1 MKKALLFIFTFC
13 YFLSFS
19 QNIYNPQYLYDSPGG
34 LFDKDSLRDIYVNF
48 QDPNY
53 HNYLVNSWYYNPDE
67 RIPAIVTL
75 NGVVHDS
82 VGVRYKGNS
91 TFCLPNDNGNPK
103 VPFNID
109 MNYWISGQKLL
120 DYKKIKLANAWMD
133 PTFAKEF
140 TAAKIYRKYLPCP
153 EINLTKLHVQGNY
166 LGVYVNTESI
176 NKQFLDKHFDEKSGP
191 LFKCDDIDRFCDTA
205 GAPNPLDPDLKYLG
219 NDSTLYYNSYDI
231 KSDYGW
237 EELLDFIDTLNNHF
251 NEIDSVLNVDR
262 VLWYF
267 AVNSVISNLDTYNG
281 YYIHN
286 YYLYQ
291 TGDGLF
297 QIIPWDLDNS
307 FLGAILG
314 FTSPTTLYQRDP
326 YYTGTL
332 GDRPLAYTLLN
343 NPFYR
348 KQYTA
353 HLRTIINESMDT
365 SVIRGGINTLQSLAH
380 NAVDSDQYKQYTT
393 AEYYDN
399 AENHIGFWWRNGGIM
414 ETIDGRKA
422 YLLSHP
428 EISLIPPTINNV
440 AINNS
445 LVTAEVVNANIV
457 ELMATKSNYNSKF
470 QSFTMLDDGL
480 NGDMMAGDGIFTTTL
495 PFQGSGNDVKFYIR
509 AENNDAMKLNP
520 ERAEY
525 EFYIYCIPHASF
537 DTLITVTSI
546 LWNGMNLTTSGDY
559 TFLLTNS
566 VNCDS
571 IAHLNLIIENTSAIV
586 PISNNK
592 SKTLL
597 KITNVLGEPTKPTS
611 NTPLFYI
618 YDDGTVEKKLILE

>member
-1 MKKALLFIFTFC
+1 
-13 YFLSFS
+13 
-19 QNIYNPQYLYDSPGG
+19 
-34 LFDKDSLRDIYVNF
+34 
-48 QDPNY
+48 
-53 HNYLVNSWYYNPDE
+53 
-67 RIPAIVTL
+67 
-75 NGVVHDS
+75 
-82 VGVRYKGNS
+82 
-91 TFCLPNDNGNPK
+91 
-103 VPFNID
+103 
-109 MNYWISGQKLL
+109 
-120 DYKKIKLANAWMD
+120 
-133 PTFAKEF
+133 
-140 TAAKIYRKYLPCP
+140 
-153 EINLTKLHVQGNY
+153 
-166 LGVYVNTESI
+166 VNTESI
-176 NKQFLDKHFDEKSGP
+176 NKQFLDKHFNEKSGS
-191 LFKCDDIDRFCDTA
+191 LFKCDPSGMFCDTA
-205 GAPNPLDPDLKYLG
+205 GAPAGGRPDLKWLG
-219 NDSTLYYNSYDI
+219 IDSTDYYDDYTI
-231 KSDYGW
+231 KSDNGW
-237 EELLDFIDTLNNHF
+237 GNLLDFIYTLNFNF

-262 VLWYF
+262 VLWAF

-297 QIIPWDLDNS
+297 QMIPWDLDNS

-326 YYTGTL
+326 YYTSTQ
-332 GDRPLAYTLLN
+332 GDRPLAYNLLN
-343 NPFYR
+343 DPFYR

-353 HLRTIINESMDT
+353 HLRTVINESLDT
-365 SVIRGGINTLQSLAH
+365 SIIRGSINALQSLAH
-380 NAVDSDQYKQYTT
+380 NAVDSDQYRQYTT
-393 AEYYDN
+393 SEYYDN

-445 LVTAEVVNANIV
+445 LVTAEVVNANTV
-457 ELMATKSNYNSKF
+457 ELMATESKYNSKF
-470 QSFTMLDDGL
+470 QSFAMLDDGL
-480 NGDMMAGDGIFTTTL
+480 NGDALAGDNIFTATL
-495 PFQGSGNDVKFYIR
+495 PFQSSGNDVKFYIR
-509 AENNDAMKLNP
+509 AENNDALALNP

-525 EFYIYCIPHASF
+525 EFYIHCFPHTSF

-546 LWNGMNLTTSGDY
+546 VWNGMNLTTSGDY

>member
-1 MKKALLFIFTFC
+1 MKKAILISFIFC
-13 YFLSFS
+13 SFLSFG
-19 QNIYNPQYLYDSPGG
+19 QTLYNPQDLYDNPGG

-133 PTFAKEF
+133 PTFAKAF
-140 TAAKIYRKYLPCP
+140 TAAKIYRKSLPCP

-205 GAPNPLDPDLKYLG
+205 GAPFPLDPDLKYLG

-314 FTSPTTLYQRDP
+314 FTSPTSLYQRDP
-326 YYTGTL
+326 YYTGVQ
-332 GDRPLAYTLLN
+332 GDRPLAYNLLN
-343 NPFYR
+343 DPFYR

-365 SVIRGGINTLQSLAH
+365 SIIRSSINTLQSLAH
-380 NAVDSDQYKQYTT
+380 NAVDSDQNRQYTT
-393 AEYYDN
+393 SEYYNN

-428 EISLIPPTINNV
+428 EISLVPPTISNV

-445 LVTAEVVNANIV
+445 LVTANVISSNTV
-457 ELMATKSNYNSKF
+457 ELMATESKYNSKF
-470 QSFTMLDDGL
+470 QSFAMLDDGL
-480 NGDMMAGDGIFTTTL
+480 NGDIFPGDGIFTVAL

-509 AENNDAMKLNP
+509 AENNDALALNP

-525 EFYIYCIPHASF
+525 EFYIHCVPHTSY
-537 DTLITVTSI
+537 DTLITATSI
-546 LWNGMNLTTSGDY
+546 VWNGLNLTTSGNY
-559 TFLLTNS
+559 TFLLANS

-571 IAHLNLIIENTSAIV
+571 IAHLHLIIENTSNILTL
-586 PISNNK
+586 SNNK
-592 SKTLL
+592 IKTLL
-597 KITNVLGEPTKPTS
+597 KITNVLGEPTRLTS

-618 YDDGTVEKKLILE
+618 YDDGTVEKRIIIE